1 MSAGGTPRSPHGRA
15 RRLNAVRLT
24 VVGCGDAFGSGGRAN
39 TCFWLEGGAA
49 TVAIDFGATSLVA
62 LKRMGLDPNR
72 IDAILISHLHGDH
85 FGGLPFLLLDAQF
98 DSRRDTPL
106 TIVGPIGLRER
117 LTAAQEVFFPD
128 SSKTPWRFALD
139 VVDLPCGTPYRVAGL
154 DLVTFEVVHPSGAP
168 ATALRLADGV
178 RTLAYSGDTSWTDRL
193 PEAARGA
200 DLLIVEC
207 YRLANAPANHLDLAT
222 LEEKR
227 ALLNVPRTLLTH
239 MSDEVLAEVAAIEAN
254 GYEVARD
261 GLVIE
266 I

>member
-1 MSAGGTPRSPHGRA
+1 M
-15 RRLNAVRLT
+15 RLT

-39 TCFWLEGGAA
+39 TCFWLETDAA
-49 TVAIDFGATSLVA
+49 TVALDFGATSLVA

-72 IDAILISHLHGDH
+72 LDAILISHLHGDH
-85 FGGLPFLLLDAQF
+85 FGALPFLLLDAQF
-98 DSRRDTPL
+98 DSRRDRPL
-106 TIVGPIGLRER
+106 TIVGPVGLRER
-117 LTAAQEVFFPD
+117 LTAAQEVLFPG
-128 SSKTPWRFALD
+128 SSKNRWRFALH

-154 DLVTFEVVHPSGAP
+154 DLLTFEVIHPSGAP
-168 ATALRLADGV
+168 ATALRVTDGE
-178 RTLAYSGDTSWTDRL
+178 RALTYSGDTSWTDGL
-193 PEAARGA
+193 LEAARGA
-200 DLLIVEC
+200 DLFIAEC

-222 LEEKR
+222 LKAKR

-239 MSDEVLAEVAAIEAN
+239 MSGEVLAQIAEIERD